1 MLFRTFRGGCLNMF
15 GLTTGEMLIGFLTPI
30 AFLYIAMYIASR

>member
-1 MLFRTFRGGCLNMF
+1 MF
-15 GLTTGEMLIGFLTPI
+15 GLTTEVILIGFLTPI